1 MLNKET
7 KKSLTFN
14 YAKALRLMLKE
25 KGNCV
30 NKSHRSPGTSM
41 LVGCRIVSSYKI
53 DVAPDNFKILSLIK
67 FLGSLID
74 LIFHSPRPKAIYNK
88 PNK

>member
-30 NKSHRSPGTSM
+30 NKSHRSPGASM
-41 LVGCRIVSSYKI
+41 FVGCRIVELQ
-53 DVAPDNFKILSLIK
+53 D
-67 FLGSLID
+67 
-74 LIFHSPRPKAIYNK
+74 
-88 PNK
+88 